1 MEPKLKESSK
11 RPNAIPGIF
20 KNYKIIIFEERINLE
35 NYKIPLE
42 EIIRATKNFSSETR
56 VGDGG
61 FGVVYRGQLSEHWN
75 NCLVAIKRLNWDG
88 FQGNKEFHSELKMV
102 SSFNHPNIIPF
113 VGYCEDANEK
123 IIVYK
128 YATNGS
134 LDHHLQDPQRRRR
147 LTWEQRVK
155 ICLGAARGIQY
166 LHSGVGE
173 HSRVIHRDV
182 KSANI
187 LLDDNLEAKICDF
200 GLSRSGPRNQ
210 SDTNV
215 RTRACGTRH
224 YIDPVYSER
233 GMLSKESDIYSFG
246 VVMFEMSSGK
256 MAYYTRRIA
265 DGKDR
270 YLIDLV
276 RTYYDEKTHNDG
288 GLTNLID
295 PAIRCQIDLL
305 SLHKFNTIAHECI
318 NWDVKKRPTM
328 DTIIERVEEVLNI
341 QGNFV
346 NVWKQFLPPDYL
358 YLSDSDIPLGYGY
371 MSFEIDGKKCYML
384 GAKDLDI
391 TWQHDTRYW
400 EREHF
405 SESRFPEV
413 YILRKVWAF
422 EIHGSI
428 SVAMLSRNC
437 TYVVYLLFQTRKD
450 SMGLA
455 VPATARLK
463 FRGIRTKTKNVYLQ
477 RPETYEE
484 NSVFPYRRNDG
495 WMEIKLVEFKCNEGD
510 YGEVE
515 MALYDRETRKR
526 KGLIIEGIELRP
538 K

>member
-1 MEPKLKESSK
+1 MYSS
-11 RPNAIPGIF
+11 
-20 KNYKIIIFEERINLE
+20 RINLE

-102 SSFNHPNIIPF
+102 SS
-113 VGYCEDANEK
+113 
-123 IIVYK
+123 
-128 YATNGS
+128 
-134 LDHHLQDPQRRRR
+134 
-147 LTWEQRVK
+147 
-155 ICLGAARGIQY
+155 
-166 LHSGVGE
+166 
-173 HSRVIHRDV
+173 
-182 KSANI
+182 
-187 LLDDNLEAKICDF
+187 
-200 GLSRSGPRNQ
+200 PRNQ

-341 QGNFV
+341 Q
-346 NVWKQFLPPDYL
+346 
-358 YLSDSDIPLGYGY
+358 
-371 MSFEIDGKKCYML
+371 SFEIDGKKCYML